1 MRRPTVRPLQV
12 VLPIALVGAITAFV
26 LLIDGDAAA
35 AALLLVTAV
44 LGASFQGRLAGL
56 LASML
61 ATASLSYFFIPP
73 ERVFSIGKRDDAI
86 ALGTFVGV
94 ALVVSTL
101 FAEAQRAQREA
112 EESALRAAEARV
124 VADVNRSRAAF
135 FAAAGHN
142 LRTPLTTMKAAAGSL
157 LEHGEQMSEA
167 DRRELLAALAE
178 ETERLERLTA
188 KILEVARIRAGGLQ
202 PDLEHLDLAGLG
214 QAAIRRVA
222 PTHPGL
228 TWHLD
233 VEGGAPPLDLTMT
246 EQILLNLLENAARY
260 APPGSEVALTGA
272 RVVRGNGAEGYE
284 LKVVDHGPGV
294 PEEERDDVF
303 TEFRSDRS
311 EGGSGLGLA
320 IVRALTE
327 AQGGTVRC
335 EETPGGGATFVI
347 HLPART
353 DPEPRA
359 AT

>member
-1 MRRPTVRPLQV
+1 MRRPVVRPLQLL
-12 VLPIALVGAITAFV
+12 LPVAMVAIITTFV

-44 LGASFQGRLAGL
+44 LGASFQGRLSGL
-56 LASML
+56 VASVL

-112 EESALRAAEARV
+112 EESALHAAEARV

-157 LEHGEQMSEA
+157 LEHGDQMSAA
-167 DRRELLAALAE
+167 DRRELLEALAE

-222 PTHPGL
+222 PAHPGL
-228 TWHLD
+228 DWHLGI
-233 VEGGAPPLDLTMT
+233 EGGAPPLDLTMT

-260 APPGSEVALTGA
+260 APPGTEVALTGA
-272 RVVRGNGAEGYE
+272 RVPDGDGAEGYE
-284 LKVVDHGPGV
+284 LAVADHGPGV
-294 PEEERDDVF
+294 PEGERDAVF

-335 EETPGGGATFVI
+335 EETPGGGATFVVRFP
-347 HLPART
+347 HRT

-359 AT
+359 PT

>member
-1 MRRPTVRPLQV
+1 
-12 VLPIALVGAITAFV
+12 VGVITAFV

-35 AALLLVTAV
+35 AALFLVTAV

-112 EESALRAAEARV
+112 EEAALRAAEARV

-167 DRRELLAALAE
+167 DRRDLLAALAE

-222 PTHPGL
+222 PTRPGL
-228 TWHLD
+228 TWRLE

-272 RVVRGNGAEGYE
+272 RVVRGSGVDGSGAEGYE
-284 LKVVDHGPGV
+284 LSVVDHGPGV
-294 PEEERDDVF
+294 PAEERDDVF

-320 IVRALTE
+320 IVRALTV

-335 EETPGGGATFVI
+335 EETPGGGATFVV